1 MHKLVLDTNV
11 IISAIVFGGNPRIIL
26 EGVLEGKFEIGISG
40 SMLEEIKGVLESKK
54 FRFSPQMT
62 HAIIQEL
69 ISLSEFVNPEMNLCA
84 VEKDP
89 DDNRILEC
97 ACEFGA
103 DFIISGDSH
112 LLEIGRYKTTKI
124 MNSVDFLQEIK
135 YKNK

>member
-1 MHKLVLDTNV
+1 MYKLVLDTNV
-11 IISAIVFGGNPRIIL
+11 IISAIVFRGNPRIIL
-26 EGVLEGKFEIGISG
+26 EGVLKGKFEIGISG
-40 SMLEEIKGVLESKK
+40 SMLEEIKGVLESKI

-69 ISLSEFVNPEMNLCA
+69 ISLSEFVNPEMNIGA
-84 VEKDP
+84 IKEDP

-112 LLEIGRYKTTKI
+112 LLEIGRYKDIKI
-124 MNSVDFLQEIK
+124 MNSADFLQEIN